1 MANVA
6 YEIYLDDLQC
16 DTDHQLELTVSLQTD
31 WTNEDGES
39 LSYMT
44 VGGMATNLT
53 DDLNTMFRVGD
64 EELSVVSQEKL
75 EDSLHTICVLSEQ
88 VMELRKHLMDQL
100 KKKLEVN

>member
-1 MANVA
+1 MTYSVTR
-6 YEIYLDDLQC
+6 L
-16 DTDHQLELTVSLQTD
+16 QLELTVSLQTY

-64 EELSVVSQEKL
+64 EELSIVSQEKL

-88 VMELRKHLMDQL
+88 VMELRKHLMNQL